1 MDRIRTSYS
10 WWWVPLLL
18 LIGGVASDY
27 ITTLIGLGRG
37 FYETHA
43 QYHPLWASLFFGG
56 AFVLLALT
64 MPRKKPWSLGVYG
77 LAIVSYLGAVNNL
90 LVILGVFTGLHL

>member
-1 MDRIRTSYS
+1 
-10 WWWVPLLL
+10 
-18 LIGGVASDY
+18 
-27 ITTLIGLGRG
+27 
-37 FYETHA
+37 
-43 QYHPLWASLFFGG
+43 
-56 AFVLLALT
+56 